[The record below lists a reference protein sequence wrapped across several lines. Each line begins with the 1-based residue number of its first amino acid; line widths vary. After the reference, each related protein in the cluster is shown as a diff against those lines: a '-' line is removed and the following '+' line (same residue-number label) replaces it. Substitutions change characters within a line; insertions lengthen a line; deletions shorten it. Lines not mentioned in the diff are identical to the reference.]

1 MQKYYAVRRGKKPG
15 IYLTWPEC
23 KAQVDGFAGA
33 RYKSFPDRAQAEA
46 FLGGKDS
53 YVKSTTNQKS
63 KPQTKATKRT
73 VSDIK
78 DFETVVYTDG
88 GSRNHGNY
96 KGGHVKETDKGAW
109 AYHISNHDEV
119 FEGTAGEF
127 GVTNNRMEILALI
140 QSIKRLNELKI
151 NQQNTI
157 FVLDSK
163 YVLNAITQN
172 WLTGWKKRG
181 YKKADG
187 SVPANVELWK
197 ELDSLLPTV
206 PKKTFEWTKGHA
218 TNIGNNRVD
227 ELLNET
233 MDKM

>member
-15 IYLTWPEC
+15 IYLTWAEC
-23 KAQVDGFAGA
+23 KAQVDGFSGA
-33 RYKSFPDRAQAEA
+33 RYKSFTDRAQAEA

-53 YVKSTTNQKS
+53 YIKSTTKS
-63 KPQTKATKRT
+63 KLKPQTEANKRKT
-73 VSDIK
+73 LDIA

-88 GSRNHGNY
+88 GSRNHGNF
-96 KGGHVKETDKGAW
+96 KGGHVMTSDKGAW
-109 AYHISNHDEV
+109 AYHISNHGET

-127 GVTNNRMEILALI
+127 GATNNRMEIMALI

-157 FVLDSK
+157 FVLDSQ
-163 YVLNAITQN
+163 YVLNAITKG
-172 WLTGWKKRG
+172 WLNGWKKRG

-197 ELDSLLPTV
+197 ELDGLLPTI
-206 PKKTFEWTKGHA
+206 PQKSFEWTKGHA
-218 TNIGNNRVD
+218 QNIGNNRVD

>member
-33 RYKSFPDRAQAEA
+33 RYKSFPDKAQAQA
-46 FLGGKDS
+46 FLDGQDS
-53 YVKSTTNQKS
+53 YTKKSTPKS
-63 KPQTKATKRT
+63 STTKKSLD
-73 VSDIK
+73 VN
-78 DFETVVYTDG
+78 DFDVVVYTDG
-88 GSRNHGNY
+88 GSRNHGNF
-96 KGGHVKETDKGAW
+96 KGGHVKTSDKAAW
-109 AYHISNHDEV
+109 AYHISNHDQTY
-119 FEGTAGEF
+119 EGTDGEF
-127 GVTNNRMEILALI
+127 GATNNRMEIMALI
-140 QSIKRLNELKI
+140 QSIKRLNDLKI

-157 FVLDSK
+157 FVLDSQ
-163 YVLNAITQN
+163 YVLNAITKN

-187 SVPANVELWK
+187 SIPANVELWK
-197 ELDSLLPTV
+197 ELDQLLPTV
-206 PKKTFEWTKGHA
+206 SKKTFEWTKGHA

>member
-33 RYKSFPDRAQAEA
+33 RYKSFLSRAEAEA
-46 FLGGKDS
+46 FLDGKDS
-53 YVKSTTNQKS
+53 YNKKTTTHKKSS
-63 KPQTKATKRT
+63 ATK
-73 VSDIK
+73 VSDIN
-78 DFETVVYTDG
+78 DFDVVVYTDG
-88 GSRNHGNY
+88 GSRNHGNF
-96 KGGHVKETDKGAW
+96 KGGHVKTSDKAAW
-109 AYHISNHDEV
+109 AYHISNHGQTY
-119 FEGTAGEF
+119 EGTNGEF
-127 GVTNNRMEILALI
+127 GATNNRMEIMALI
-140 QSIKRLNELKI
+140 QSIIRLNDLKI

-157 FVLDSK
+157 FVLDSQ
-163 YVLNAITQN
+163 YVLNAITKN

-197 ELDSLLPTV
+197 QLDSLLPTV
-206 PKKTFEWTKGHA
+206 PQKTFEWTKGHA
-218 TNIGNNRVD
+218 TNVGNNRVD